1 MNYKKISQV
10 DIKKITDIF
19 GEKKVILK
27 ENIEEDYAHDELQ
40 TVHGEPDLVVFA
52 TNKDQIQQL
61 MKYCF
66 QENITVTVRGSG
78 TGLVGGCVALHGG
91 IILDMHKMN
100 HFIELDQENMTL
112 TLEPGV
118 LLMEISEYV
127 ENFGLF
133 YAPDPGEKSATI
145 GGNISTN
152 AGGMRAVKYG
162 VTRDWVRGLE
172 VVLPS
177 GELVKLGG
185 KVVKN
190 SSGYSLKDLVIGSEG
205 TLGIVVE
212 ATLKLIPKPKFAVS
226 LLIPF
231 EDRVQAINAVPKV
244 IQFETLPTAVEFLE
258 NKTLKFSEEFLGK
271 KIPNADYN
279 AYLLV
284 SFDGT
289 TQIEVDHH
297 VDRVS
302 EICVNQLGA
311 IDVFL
316 IDTDERKQSVW
327 SARGA
332 FLEAIKAS
340 TSEIDE
346 CDVVLPRTKI
356 SEFLTFTKELSDK
369 LNVRIPYF
377 GHAGDGNLHIYF
389 CKDDLNNDQWQ
400 KVLIEGFESLYHKAF
415 EFGGLVSGEHGI
427 GYAKKSYLVEQ
438 VGECQME
445 LMKGI
450 KKTFDPSGI
459 LNPEKIV

>member
-1 MNYKKISQV
+1 MNYKKLTDTDIIV
-10 DIKKITDIF
+10 IKKIF
-19 GEKKVILK
+19 GENQVLIK
-27 ENIEEDYAHDELQ
+27 EQIEEDYHHDELQ
-40 TVHGEPDLVVFA
+40 TVYGEPDLLVFGS
-52 TNKDQIQQL
+52 TKEEIMKL
-61 MKYCF
+61 MKYCY
-66 QENITVTVRGSG
+66 QESIAVTVRGSG
-78 TGLVGGCVALHGG
+78 TGLVGGCVPLEGG

-100 HFIELDQENMTL
+100 HFIELDKENMTL

-127 ENFGLF
+127 EKEGLF

-172 VVLPS
+172 VVLPN
-177 GELVKLGG
+177 GELIKLGG

-190 SSGYSLKDLVIGSEG
+190 SSGYSLKDLMIGSEG
-205 TLGIVVE
+205 TLGIIVE

-231 EDRVQAINAVPKV
+231 QNRIDAINAVPKV
-244 IQFETLPTAVEFLE
+244 LQFETLPTAVEFLE
-258 NKTLKFSEEFLGK
+258 NKTLKFSEEYLGK
-271 KIPNADYN
+271 KIPNADFS

-289 TQIEVDHH
+289 TQVEIDHYVDK
-297 VDRVS
+297 VS
-302 EICVNQLGA
+302 DLCVNKLGA

-316 IDTDERKQSVW
+316 IDTDERKTSVW

-340 TSEIDE
+340 TTEIDE
-346 CDVVLPRTKI
+346 CDVVLPRTYI
-356 SEFLTFTKELSDK
+356 SAFLTFTQELSQR

-389 CKDDLNNDQWQ
+389 CKDQLSNATWNQVIQ
-400 KVLIEGFESLYHKAF
+400 EGFECLYQKAF

-427 GYAKKSYLVEQ
+427 GYAKKSYLAEQ
-438 VGECQME
+438 VGTTQME

-450 KKTFDPSGI
+450 KNTFDPKGI
-459 LNPEKIV
+459 LNPRKIV